1 MEFLVWIL
9 LLVAAMWVF
18 QLYFAVKQSQRFS
31 NDLREIRTAGTLTTV
46 GMGGKRYRGG
56 RAFVALAAKDGVVTG
71 AKVLSGFTVFA
82 KSMPLEIVIGKKL
95 TNLVEGVGIE
105 GEKPKIIDATKHA
118 AKTLID
124 QNAQM

>member
-9 LLVAAMWVF
+9 LLVAVMWVF
-18 QLYFAVKQSQRFS
+18 QLYLAVKQSQKFS

-71 AKVLSGFTVFA
+71 AKVLSGLTVYA
-82 KSMPLEIVIGKKL
+82 KSRPFDLAIGKQL
-95 TNLVEGVGIE
+95 TDLVEGKGVE
-105 GEKPKIIDATKHA
+105 GEKMKIVEATKHA

-124 QNAQM
+124 QNAQT

>member
-31 NDLREIRTAGTLTTV
+31 NDIREIRTAGTLTTV

-71 AKVLSGFTVFA
+71 AKVLSGFTVYA
-82 KSMPLEIVIGKKL
+82 KSVPLDVVVGKKL
-95 TNLVEGVGIE
+95 TDLVEGIGVE
-105 GEKPKIIDATKHA
+105 GQKPKVVEATKHA